1 MSTDSLR
8 DFIANHD
15 DRWLFVILYI
25 GLAVVLSIALSLFW
39 LVAVAG
45 LHFALEY
52 LRQGEYRTRT
62 LDIATHAL
70 WEIKLDIALVLLAL
84 AMALYMDVVMG
95 LLGLQSAARA
105 TAASRIGMRAA
116 RFAAWQRNL
125 RAVVLLAD
133 DIARVIQI
141 GITRFLRRAP
151 ATASSDGAGA
161 MAVAAAGAGGIR
173 RETPSPGTRDLRP
186 GQVPET
192 AAAAG
197 APEPPEPPEAPEPL
211 EPLESRS
218 GRPPRS
224 WREPWTTGDRFTLGL
239 AFGCVAL
246 MAIAP
251 MVTDHTWH
259 GALAALLSE
268 LQPFPAK

>member
-105 TAASRIGMRAA
+105 TAASRVGMRAA

-173 RETPSPGTRDLRP
+173 RETPSPGTRDHRP
-186 GQVPET
+186 GQPP
-192 AAAAG
+192 AAVG
-197 APEPPEPPEAPEPL
+197 APAPQESPQPPKPPERQ
-211 EPLESRS
+211 ESRS

-224 WREPWTTGDRFTLGL
+224 WREPWTAGDRFTLGL

-259 GALAALLSE
+259 GALMALLSE
-268 LQPFPAK
+268 LQPFPAR